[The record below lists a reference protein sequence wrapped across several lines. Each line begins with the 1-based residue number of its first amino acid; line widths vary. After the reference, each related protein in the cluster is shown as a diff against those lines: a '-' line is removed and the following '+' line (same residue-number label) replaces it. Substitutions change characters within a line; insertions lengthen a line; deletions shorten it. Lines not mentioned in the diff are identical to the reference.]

1 MKEKPLLSLIGFGR
15 LGAALASAAQN
26 SGYRIAAVASPGE
39 ETRRRA
45 AAQGFCAYADNAA
58 AAAAGQVVILC
69 VPDRQIEPVC
79 LELTTG
85 GRLRAGQILLHTS
98 GASAAGLLAPAKAA
112 GVAVGALHP
121 LQTFAGTEADAEAF
135 SGIAFAIDGDV
146 QAAAAARKLVS
157 ALGGRCLEVPP
168 QDRALYHAAAV
179 LTSNYLTA
187 LLSVAE
193 ELAARWAPPGQ
204 AMEALLPL
212 AQETLNNIRRHGTA
226 SALTGPIARGDI
238 ATVERHLQALPPA
251 LLPLYKELGLAAL
264 SLAADK
270 LSPEREAALRRLLST
285 PAQKEELL

>member
-58 AAAAGQVVILC
+58 AAAAGQVVLLC

-85 GRLRAGQILLHTS
+85 GRLRAEQILLHTS
-98 GASAAGLLAPAKAA
+98 GASAADLLLPAKAA
-112 GVAVGALHP
+112 GVAIGALHP
-121 LQTFAGTEADAEAF
+121 LQSFAGTPADVQAF
-135 SGIAFAIDGDV
+135 AGSFFAIDGDT
-146 QAAAAARKLVS
+146 QAKDAAEDLAL
-157 ALGGRCLEVPP
+157 ALGGRCLCVPP

-179 LTSNYLTA
+179 MTSNYLTA
-187 LLSVAE
+187 LLGIAE
-193 ELAARWAPPGQ
+193 QLAAHWTPPGQ
-204 AMEALLPL
+204 ALETLLPL
-212 AQETLNNIRRHGTA
+212 AEATLANIRRQGTA
-226 SALTGPIARGDI
+226 AALTGPIARGDI

-264 SLAADK
+264 SLAAAR
-270 LSPEREAALRRLLST
+270 LSAEQAAALRRLLTS
-285 PAQKEELL
+285 PVQKEELL

>member
-15 LGAALASAAQN
+15 LGAALASAAQI
-26 SGYRIAAVASPGE
+26 SGYHIAAVASPGE

-121 LQTFAGTEADAEAF
+121 LQTFAGTATDAEAF
-135 SGIAFAIDGDV
+135 AGIAFAIDGDV
-146 QAAAAARKLVS
+146 QAAAAARDLAS
-157 ALGGRCLEVPP
+157 ALGGRCLEV
-168 QDRALYHAAAV
+168 
-179 LTSNYLTA
+179 
-187 LLSVAE
+187 
-193 ELAARWAPPGQ
+193 
-204 AMEALLPL
+204 
-212 AQETLNNIRRHGTA
+212 
-226 SALTGPIARGDI
+226 
-238 ATVERHLQALPPA
+238 
-251 LLPLYKELGLAAL
+251 
-264 SLAADK
+264 
-270 LSPEREAALRRLLST
+270 SP
-285 PAQKEELL
+285 